1 LIAVISAHRSFIKV
15 GFGFSDSTDEAT
27 KRSLRQMVIFFSIF
41 GTIHTALSVLAILA
55 GGYVLF
61 QTRSK
66 QISKIGTLLYIPLM
80 LLVNVMALLL
90 VKLFHFGPFHVLAY
104 SLLALT
110 LAALFCLALWKSQLN
125 WRYWHFLALVWSYMG
140 LLIAFVSGYLV
151 ELPFISYGIPF
162 VASVVCVSLPML
174 VGGHQIILRKKAFFL

>member
-1 LIAVISAHRSFIKV
+1 MI
-15 GFGFSDSTDEAT
+15 
-27 KRSLRQMVIFFSIF
+27 IFFSIF
-41 GTIHTALSVLAILA
+41 GTIHTGLTVLAILA

-61 QTRSK
+61 QTRSN
-66 QISKIGTLLYIPLM
+66 QISKVATLLYIPLM
-80 LLVNVMALLL
+80 LLINVMALFL

-110 LAALFCLALWKSQLN
+110 LGSLLCLTLWKSQLN

-140 LLIAFVSGYLV
+140 LLTAFVSGYLV

-174 VGGHQIILRKKAFFL
+174 VGGHQIILRKKTFFPIRAY